1 MRRRSTVTWG
11 RDRFR
16 VGPWHGE
23 ADIAYISFQ
32 PESPPP
38 SSDGV
43 RRCMDHLV
51 ERGYTSAITSAL
63 NDTEQPAF
71 VRAGF
76 VPHEALYVLAHDL
89 HDVTGEIRHRL
100 RRVRRSERHD
110 VIVLD
115 NMAFDRFWRLDQVGL
130 DEALAATPVARFR
143 VALEDVVAGY
153 AITGRAGI
161 NGYVQRLAVHPTHQ
175 SRGIGRALVLDALSW
190 LRRRGARLALVNT
203 QKTNA
208 AALALYER
216 LGFVRQPSELTVFT
230 VDLVHGSAT

>member
-1 MRRRSTVTWG
+1 MAWG

-23 ADIAYISFQ
+23 AHVAYISLQ

-38 SSDGV
+38 SVDGV
-43 RRCMDHLV
+43 RTCMDHLV
-51 ERGYTSAITSAL
+51 ERGYTSALTSAL

-89 HDVTGEIRHRL
+89 HDVPGEITHRL
-100 RRVRRSERHD
+100 RRARRSERHE
-110 VIVLD
+110 VISLD
-115 NMAFDRFWRLDQVGL
+115 NMAFDHFWRLDQVGL

-143 VALEDVVAGY
+143 VAVDEAVAGY

-161 NGYVQRLAVHPTHQ
+161 NGYVQRLAVHPAHQ
-175 SRGIGRALVLDALSW
+175 RVGIGRALVVDALDW

-208 AALALYER
+208 AALGLYER

-230 VDLVHGSAT
+230 VDLAPGGVT